1 MRSLDALTPQR
12 STIWIVIVALVG
24 LVLRVSAA
32 DGALWLD
39 EAWSVTLAHDAAT
52 PLGVFVQI
60 NHDNNH
66 HLNSLWLQTVGL
78 GAPPIVARA
87 LSIAAGTLAIVMAGL
102 IGLRRGPI
110 AGLAT
115 AFLFALSPVLVTL
128 GSEARGYA
136 PMVLTVLVSA
146 WYIDR
151 YLAGEESAD
160 RPVTLAV
167 CVFVGALFQLT
178 MVFAACALIGWPFL
192 TLWRRDGFKR
202 AALETARLLGPA
214 LAALVFAAAIVFA
227 PALLVG
233 PAFRFG
239 SYQDF
244 TILLFLRGTIDLI
257 GFMLGAPYVNF
268 FLPAGAVILVILS
281 RSWGSPRLPFYALAI
296 IVFPLTVALLNMMNA
311 GHGRYYLLT
320 GIALLLLLGEALA
333 AAVRAGG
340 WKALAAAGGLVAF
353 STASMALN
361 LDLIQNRRGDSGA
374 AIRALA
380 ARAPQGTHVFIDRE
394 TAIALLRVASAQ
406 AGYKLDISMHCPA
419 ARFVFVDWF
428 DGENASPAAVE
439 RCGGEFRQIATADGR
454 GMSSQNWTLYER
466 VD

>member
-12 STIWIVIVALVG
+12 ATIWIVIVALVG

-39 EAWSVTLAHDAAT
+39 EAWSATLAHDAAT

-136 PMVLTVLVSA
+136 PMVLMVLVSA

-151 YLAGEESAD
+151 YLADEESAD

-167 CVFVGALFQLT
+167 CFFVGALFQLT
-178 MVFAACALIGWPFL
+178 MVFAACALIGWPFV
-192 TLWRRDGFKR
+192 TLWRRHGFKR
-202 AALETARLLGPA
+202 AALATARLLGPA
-214 LAALVFAAAIVFA
+214 LAALVFAAAIVSR
-227 PALLVG
+227 PRCSSV
-233 PAFRFG
+233 P
-239 SYQDF
+239 
-244 TILLFLRGTIDLI
+244 
-257 GFMLGAPYVNF
+257 
-268 FLPAGAVILVILS
+268 LS
-281 RSWGSPRLPFYALAI
+281 ASDPIRISP
-296 IVFPLTVALLNMMNA
+296 
-311 GHGRYYLLT
+311 
-320 GIALLLLLGEALA
+320 
-333 AAVRAGG
+333 
-340 WKALAAAGGLVAF
+340 
-353 STASMALN
+353 SCCSC
-361 LDLIQNRRGDSGA
+361 
-374 AIRALA
+374 A
-380 ARAPQGTHVFIDRE
+380 ARSI
-394 TAIALLRVASAQ
+394 
-406 AGYKLDISMHCPA
+406 
-419 ARFVFVDWF
+419 
-428 DGENASPAAVE
+428 
-439 RCGGEFRQIATADGR
+439 
-454 GMSSQNWTLYER
+454 
-466 VD
+466 